1 MTSNWKDNK
10 ENQYAP
16 PPPGAAPPVLSTPGN
31 ADVPPPPPL
40 LDDDEEEESPLPPRA
55 GDEEELDMT
64 PMVDVTF
71 LLLIFFMVTASFSV
85 QKAIASPAAESDA
98 PSINTTDD
106 EQEKMDQVEVRV
118 NDSNFFEI
126 QANSLY
132 MEPTPSK
139 SKLIIKLK
147 EARDV
152 IGGDAELKVIVH
164 KDAKLQA
171 LVDAMDSG
179 NEAQFTEIKVTQVD
193 EMPD

>member
-1 MTSNWKDNK
+1 
-10 ENQYAP
+10 
-16 PPPGAAPPVLSTPGN
+16 
-31 ADVPPPPPL
+31 
-40 LDDDEEEESPLPPRA
+40 
-55 GDEEELDMT
+55 
-64 PMVDVTF
+64 
-71 LLLIFFMVTASFSV
+71 
-85 QKAIASPAAESDA
+85 
-98 PSINTTDD
+98 
-106 EQEKMDQVEVRV
+106 MDQVEVRV

>member
-152 IGGDAELKVIVH
+152 IGGDAFPMWW
-164 KDAKLQA
+164 DC
-171 LVDAMDSG
+171 
-179 NEAQFTEIKVTQVD
+179 
-193 EMPD
+193 